1 MAFRHLGGSPKK
13 AAPGEMLLVVREYLP
28 FFQLP
33 HQKTYPHLPKTRNQ
47 SKGLRFYALL
57 TSLNGRGGNLKHC
70 Y

>member
-28 FFQLP
+28 FFELP
-33 HQKTYPHLPKTRNQ
+33 HQKTYPRIPRTRTP
-47 SKGLRFYALL
+47 SKGLHFYALL
-57 TSLNGRGGNLKHC
+57 TILNGCGGNPKYC